1 MMAPRVTIE
10 DLKRKI
16 DGKEDIIILD
26 VRNPTDYAASP
37 VKILGAVRI
46 PLDTL
51 EQRLNELDPNKEVI
65 AYCT

>member
-1 MMAPRVTIE
+1 MMAPRITLE

-16 DGKEDIIILD
+16 DSKEDIIILD
-26 VRNPTDYAASP
+26 VRNPTDYAGSP
-37 VKILGAVRI
+37 VKITGAVRI